1 MLGRLLST
9 HNSIVYDKI
18 DNSREFKE
26 EEKHLEDKQPKNIPN
41 DAKQEYDFKE
51 NEIPEIEKLT
61 NSKIICNIGY
71 GGFSTVKLIYNNQ
84 QKSYFALKV
93 VSGSFNLDKSEK

>member
-9 HNSIVYDKI
+9 NNSIAYEKI

-26 EEKHLEDKQPKNIPN
+26 EEKHYDDKQPKNLQN

-71 GGFSTVKLIYNNQ
+71 GGFSTVKLIYNNSK
-84 QKSYFALKV
+84 KSYFALKV
-93 VSGSFNLDKSEK
+93 VRVY